1 MPDMATP
8 KHAQESLPDRRPR
21 GTFAAWAV
29 LVGMGGTTVTYN
41 IFHAVHHGP
50 MPKSLTLGLALL
62 YGIAP
67 VFAAMCLS
75 HLVAARKS
83 DKLMQRLAF
92 AVMLGAMALSIGAVG
107 TVVRPVAGR
116 YLCWLFGAVLDAAAL
131 IALRMLLS
139 GHERREEE
147 ATALQ
152 LAESAAETARSE
164 AADAAAKVARL
175 EAELA
180 TVTVALEAERA
191 RRVPGRKQ
199 RRGSG
204 RRPAGTGTRNPA
216 PATAGS
222 SAPEPGPEDVP
233 DIDAEARILALID
246 QGHSASKAGILA
258 GKSDSYGRHV
268 ARLRNAAKKE
278 PAGGE
283 RTDGDMATGEQPQVS

>member
-1 MPDMATP
+1 MDRMA
-8 KHAQESLPDRRPR
+8 KHAQDIAVPAKPR
-21 GTFAAWAV
+21 GTIAAWAV

-83 DKLMQRLAF
+83 DRLMQRLAF

-107 TVVRPVAGR
+107 TVVRPVAGP

-139 GHERREEE
+139 GHERRADE
-147 ATALQ
+147 ATALE
-152 LAESAAETARSE
+152 LAQREAAEARKAVTE
-164 AADAAAKVARL
+164 TVGKVAGL

-180 TVTVALEAERA
+180 EARAALEAERA
-191 RRVPGRKQ
+191 RRLPGRKP
-199 RRGSG
+199 RRGSARKG
-204 RRPAGTGTRNPA
+204 AGTGTRNRVPA
-216 PATAGS
+216 AAGS
-222 SAPEPGPEDVP
+222 SAAEEVP
-233 DIDAEARILALID
+233 DLDTEARILALID
-246 QGHSASKAGILA
+246 AGHSASQAGILA

-268 ARLRNAAKKE
+268 ARLRNAAKRE
-278 PAGGE
+278 PAGDE
-283 RTDGDMATGEQPQVS
+283 RSDGDMATGEQSRVTEG